1 MVDYFSLALTHGLI
15 ALALLRLVMRA
26 DLDRDPEPAAEVP
39 AEAEPEETAPL
50 SSVPKSAVP
59 KLKPRVPRA

>member
-1 MVDYFSLALTHGLI
+1 MVNYFSLAITHGLI

-26 DLDRDPEPAAEVP
+26 DLDRDPEPEAEAP
-39 AEAEPEETAPL
+39 AETPPLEEPAL
-50 SSVPKSAVP
+50 WSAVP